1 MSQASETQY
10 VFCLIGELLSTSVI
24 TSLGA
29 DHKSPKSGTLAHPPC
44 VMYVVS
50 LEAREEK
57 NGQESVVS
65 SLGPRTHPRPKQHFL
80 DWPRCS
86 WVPCWPVGGTAVWLV
101 NKVTNCSITQI
112 WICTF

>member
-24 TSLGA
+24 TAWALITRAPS
-29 DHKSPKSGTLAHPPC
+29 LAHWHTPPC

-65 SLGPRTHPRPKQHFL
+65 TVGADKNGTPVFVHF
-80 DWPRCS
+80 S
-86 WVPCWPVGGTAVWLV
+86 AQAA
-101 NKVTNCSITQI
+101 SISI
-112 WICTF
+112 ISVAIM

>member
-29 DHKSPKSGTLAHPPC
+29 DHKSPKSGTLAPPPC

-65 SLGPRTHPRPKQHFL
+65 SLGPAPAPAPAPGPTH
-80 DWPRCS
+80 
-86 WVPCWPVGGTAVWLV
+86 VPGST
-101 NKVTNCSITQI
+101 S
-112 WICTF
+112 